1 MTVELTRNRSTHQPQ
16 QSGSVSS
23 TVDSRAQQNALAG
36 VESRLADAQDI
47 RKGIARGATLVGDA
61 SAPQSATPEQ
71 QAARTQLQRVVATSD
86 SRAQDDFHE
95 SMNSLGRRAI
105 REQLDTGRQFV
116 ANTGQLVATELP
128 QMRRPERVPTREAE
142 PEISRSISSERQ
154 VQQQPAVQPQTA
166 AQAAVTHQPSSS
178 GWVQSAA
185 QETLDAGR
193 GFGALLWDVGSWAF
207 RKTGEGIVAGA
218 RLGQRIITDPV
229 GVVKDT
235 VEVAQ
240 NAGAAVVQ
248 GVTWTAGK
256 IKDAFDW
263 VVDNGAAVIQAARG
277 VLGEVG
283 TGIKEGFF
291 AAGNTVLGLGKVL
304 TGQMSWS
311 QLSQQVSAD
320 FSKAWDHIAGAA
332 GTVWSGIKAVGGF
345 LGDLSNAIGLTDM
358 AVGVYRLAKAGP
370 EFAVDLARVA
380 LGQATLGEAFSR
392 LGGNLS
398 GAGQAMLGGLKC
410 LGEVT
415 GVIDFAMAAKHTFHG
430 LAAYGR
436 GEKQAATAHFTQAAV
451 HGAFAAMSAGTIAA
465 TVATA
470 GAAAPTMG
478 AMVMGRTALKVGTK
492 QVLNV
497 AAKEFFE
504 AGAKTLAKQAETRV
518 AKEAMS
524 LLSKD
529 AGGKAVLAHLT
540 KEAAQELGGKASK
553 AKVSELVGQKAMN
566 HLLDTTAVDAAH
578 AGGKALHELMKK
590 EGVQVLTKETAHAV
604 HRDAMAQSLEELLK
618 GVKFKEHISDVT
630 LDLLNSVRDK
640 NAKKAGAELA
650 EALGVSVKE
659 GTAMAKEARKA
670 LMKGRSDDAI
680 KEELTEGITKHFK
693 ASFAEQMEGAHKG
706 HFRKIL
712 NGELEESWAKELSE
726 GVEKRAKEIGKGKN
740 ELVDDL
746 VDAGWDGAKEGI
758 EKTVRKVTREGI
770 DDAFKRFR
778 QIKLR
783 GGLGDADAAP
793 ELRAPDGIKSD
804 EIAKAVRATEAKV
817 AEEARPSMGDLA
829 ATRQYMVTEG
839 DEIVTVTLAFDNKDN
854 AYHEV
859 GRTHASIK
867 RDRDSKATA
876 A

>member
-1 MTVELTRNRSTHQPQ
+1 
-16 QSGSVSS
+16 
-23 TVDSRAQQNALAG
+23 
-36 VESRLADAQDI
+36 
-47 RKGIARGATLVGDA
+47 
-61 SAPQSATPEQ
+61 
-71 QAARTQLQRVVATSD
+71 
-86 SRAQDDFHE
+86 
-95 SMNSLGRRAI
+95 
-105 REQLDTGRQFV
+105 
-116 ANTGQLVATELP
+116 
-128 QMRRPERVPTREAE
+128 
-142 PEISRSISSERQ
+142 
-154 VQQQPAVQPQTA
+154 
-166 AQAAVTHQPSSS
+166 
-178 GWVQSAA
+178 
-185 QETLDAGR
+185 
-193 GFGALLWDVGSWAF
+193 
-207 RKTGEGIVAGA
+207 
-218 RLGQRIITDPV
+218 
-229 GVVKDT
+229 
-235 VEVAQ
+235 
-240 NAGAAVVQ
+240 
-248 GVTWTAGK
+248 
-256 IKDAFDW
+256 
-263 VVDNGAAVIQAARG
+263 
-277 VLGEVG
+277 
-283 TGIKEGFF
+283 
-291 AAGNTVLGLGKVL
+291 
-304 TGQMSWS
+304 MSWS
-311 QLSQQVSAD
+311 QLSQQVSSD
-320 FSKAWDHIAGAA
+320 FSKAWGHVANAA

-345 LGDLSNAIGLTDM
+345 LADLSNSIGLTDM

-392 LGGNLS
+392 LGENLS

-415 GVIDFAMAAKHTFHG
+415 GVIDLAMAAKHTFHG

-436 GEKQAATAHFTQAAV
+436 GETQAATAHFAQAAL

-470 GAAAPTMG
+470 GAAAPTIG
-478 AMVMGRTALKVGTK
+478 AMVMGRTALKVGAK

-497 AAKEFFE
+497 AAKEFFQ
-504 AGAKTLAKQAETRV
+504 AGAKTLVKQAETRV

-524 LLSKD
+524 HLSKD
-529 AGGKAVLAHLT
+529 AAGKAVLAHLT

-553 AKVSELVGQKAMN
+553 AQVSELVGEKAMN
-566 HLLDTTAVDAAH
+566 HLLSTTAVDAVH
-578 AGGKALHELMKK
+578 AGGKALHDLMKN

-630 LDLLNSVRDK
+630 LDLLKSVRDK

-670 LMKGRSDDAI
+670 LMKGRSDEAI

-693 ASFAEQMEGAHKG
+693 ARFAEQMEGAHKG

-758 EKTVRKVTREGI
+758 EKTVRKVAREGI

-778 QIKLR
+778 QIKVR
-783 GGLGDADAAP
+783 VGLSDADAAP
-793 ELRAPDGIKSD
+793 ELHSPEGLKAD
-804 EIAKAVRATEAKV
+804 ETAQAVSSRQTKV
-817 AEEARPSMGDLA
+817 VEEARPNIGDLA
-829 ATRQYMVTEG
+829 ATRQYTVTEG

-867 RDRDSKATA
+867 RVGEKDSKATA

>member
-1 MTVELTRNRSTHQPQ
+1 MV
-16 QSGSVSS
+16 
-23 TVDSRAQQNALAG
+23 
-36 VESRLADAQDI
+36 
-47 RKGIARGATLVGDA
+47 
-61 SAPQSATPEQ
+61 
-71 QAARTQLQRVVATSD
+71 
-86 SRAQDDFHE
+86 
-95 SMNSLGRRAI
+95 
-105 REQLDTGRQFV
+105 
-116 ANTGQLVATELP
+116 
-128 QMRRPERVPTREAE
+128 
-142 PEISRSISSERQ
+142 
-154 VQQQPAVQPQTA
+154 
-166 AQAAVTHQPSSS
+166 
-178 GWVQSAA
+178 
-185 QETLDAGR
+185 
-193 GFGALLWDVGSWAF
+193 
-207 RKTGEGIVAGA
+207 
-218 RLGQRIITDPV
+218 TDPV
-229 GVVKDT
+229 GVAKDA
-235 VEVAQ
+235 VEVVQ
-240 NAGAAVVQ
+240 NAGAAAVR

-263 VVDNGAAVIQAARG
+263 VVDNGAAAIKAAG
-277 VLGEVG
+277 TVLGEVG
-283 TGIKEGFF
+283 AGIKEGFF
-291 AAGNTVLGLGKVL
+291 AAGKTVLGLGKVL

-415 GVIDFAMAAKHTFHG
+415 GVIDLAMAVKHTFHG

-436 GEKQAATAHFTQAAV
+436 GEKQAAGAHFTQAAI

-470 GAAAPTMG
+470 GAAAPTIG
-478 AMVMGRTALKVGTK
+478 AMVMGRTALKVGAK

-497 AAKEFFE
+497 AAKEFFQ

-566 HLLDTTAVDAAH
+566 HLLSTTAVDAAH

-604 HRDAMAQSLEELLK
+604 HRDAMEQSLEGLLK

-630 LDLLNSVRDK
+630 LDLLKSVRDK

-706 HFRKIL
+706 HVRKIL

-783 GGLGDADAAP
+783 GGLSGADAAP

-804 EIAKAVRATEAKV
+804 EIAKAGSAAESKV
-817 AEEARPSMGDLA
+817 AEEARPNMGDMA
-829 ATRQYMVTEG
+829 ATRQYTVTEG

-859 GRTHASIK
+859 GRTHASLK
-867 RDRDSKATA
+867 RDRARESKATA

>member
-1 MTVELTRNRSTHQPQ
+1 VAADQ
-16 QSGSVSS
+16 QVM
-23 TVDSRAQQNALAG
+23 RA
-36 VESRLADAQDI
+36 R
-47 RKGIARGATLVGDA
+47 
-61 SAPQSATPEQ
+61 
-71 QAARTQLQRVVATSD
+71 LQRIAATTD
-86 SRAQDDFHE
+86 TRVQDDFHE
-95 SMNSLGRRAI
+95 SMNSVGRKAI
-105 REQLDTGRQFV
+105 REQLETGRQGV
-116 ANTGQLVATELP
+116 ANNPRLATTELP
-128 QMRRPERVPTREAE
+128 QMRSAEPLKAREQT
-142 PEISRSISSERQ
+142 PEISRPISSERRVEPRLESRPEPVTQ
-154 VQQQPAVQPQTA
+154 
-166 AQAAVTHQPSSS
+166 AVTIPQSTS
-178 GWVQSAA
+178 GGWFQGAK
-185 QETLDAGR
+185 QETIDAGR
-193 GFGALLWDVGSWAF
+193 GAVALLWDVGSWAF
-207 RKTGEGIVAGA
+207 RKTGEGIAAGA
-218 RLGQRIITDPV
+218 RLGQRLVTDPV
-229 GVVKDT
+229 GVVKDA
-235 VEVAQ
+235 VEVGQ

-256 IKDAFDW
+256 VKDGFDW
-263 VVDNGAAVIQAARG
+263 VVDNGAAGIQAAGR
-277 VLGEVG
+277 VLGEIG
-283 TGIKEGFF
+283 TGIKEGVF

-311 QLSQQVSAD
+311 QLSQQVTSD
-320 FSKAWDHIAGAA
+320 FSKAWGHVASAA
-332 GTVWSGIKAVGGF
+332 GSVWSGMKTVGGF
-345 LGDLSNAIGLTDM
+345 LGDLSNSIGLTDM

-370 EFAVDLARVA
+370 EFTMDLARVA

-392 LGGNLS
+392 LGGNLT

-415 GVIDFAMAAKHTFHG
+415 GITDLCMAAKHTFHG

-436 GEKQAATAHFTQAAV
+436 GETQAATAHFTQAAV

-470 GAAAPTMG
+470 GAAAPTIG
-478 AMVMGRTALKVGTK
+478 AMVMGRTALKVGAK

-504 AGAKTLAKQAETRV
+504 AGAKTLARQAETRV

-524 LLSKD
+524 LLSKE
-529 AGGKAVLAHLT
+529 AGDKAVLAHLT

-553 AKVSELVGQKAMN
+553 AQVSELVGQKAMN
-566 HLLDTTAVDAAH
+566 HLLSTTAVDAAH

-630 LDLLNSVRDK
+630 LDLLKSVRDK

-693 ASFAEQMEGAHKG
+693 ARFAEQMEGAHKG

-758 EKTVRKVTREGI
+758 EKTVRKVVREGI

-778 QIKLR
+778 HIKVR
-783 GGLGDADAAP
+783 PGLGDFEVAP
-793 ELRAPDGIKSD
+793 ELRAPEAIKAD
-804 EIAKAVRATEAKV
+804 EIAHAASSAETKA
-817 AEEARPSMGDLA
+817 AEEARPTMGDLA
-829 ATRQYMVTEG
+829 ATRQYTVTEG

-867 RDRDSKATA
+867 RDRQKDAKATA